1 MTNHLSIIFA
11 VAIAAAFACGAQAP
25 STPSNAAPPFI
36 VNGEIKLAYAID
48 MPAGP
53 GPFPAIVM
61 AHGSGQVT
69 RHDQGYFAREWLN
82 LGFAVLRY
90 DKRGVG
96 ESTGV
101 YSGVGVGNGERM
113 IAELASDAAAAARFL
128 RTRPRIDSKRV
139 GLFGNSQ
146 AGWILPHAARELGDV
161 PFMVLWSG
169 PVCTIGLENY
179 YSDLAEW
186 SSRPLDE
193 VYAALPAYKG
203 DAGYDPMPALR
214 AIRVPTLWLLGSDD
228 RSIPVRDTVANLE
241 GLAHSGKPYQ
251 WRVYPGLGHSLS
263 GQAWPDIAAFVERW
277 K

>member
-1 MTNHLSIIFA
+1 MTNRLLISLGVI
-11 VAIAAAFACGAQAP
+11 IAAAIACGAQAP
-25 STPSNAAPPFI
+25 STPTTSTPRFI

-48 MPAGP
+48 MPAGS

-69 RHDQGYFAREWLN
+69 RHDQGYFAQEWLN

-96 ESTGV
+96 DSTGV
-101 YSGVGVGNGERM
+101 YSGVGVRNGERM

-186 SSRPLDE
+186 SSRPLDD
-193 VYAALPAYKG
+193 VYAALPDYNG
-203 DAGYDPMPALR
+203 EAGYDPVPALR
-214 AIRVPTLWLLGSDD
+214 DIRVPTLWLLGADD
-228 RSIPVRDTVANLE
+228 RSIPVRDTVVNLE
-241 GLAHSGKPYQ
+241 RLATSGKPYQ
-251 WRVYPGLGHSLS
+251 WKVYPGLGHSLS
-263 GQAWPDIAAFVERW
+263 GQAWPDIAAFVARW

>member
-1 MTNHLSIIFA
+1 MTNRLSI
-11 VAIAAAFACGAQAP
+11 VSGVMIAAAIACGAETP
-25 STPSNAAPPFI
+25 STPSDAAPPFI
-36 VNGEIKLAYAID
+36 VNGEIRLAYAID

-101 YSGVGVGNGERM
+101 YSGVGIRNGERM
-113 IAELASDAAAAARFL
+113 IADLASDAAAAARFL
-128 RTRPRIDSKRV
+128 RTRPGIDPKRV

-186 SSRPLDE
+186 SARPLDE
-193 VYAALPAYKG
+193 VYAALPDYKG

-214 AIRVPTLWLLGSDD
+214 DIRVPTLWLLGSDD

-241 GLAHSGKPYQ
+241 GLAKSGKPYQ
-251 WRVYPGLGHSLS
+251 WKVYPGLGHSLS
-263 GQAWPDIAAFVERW
+263 GQAWPDIAAFVGRW
-277 K
+277 R